1 MGRNSSLRA
10 VKWVRHA
17 DSERPISRRI
27 GTFFN
32 ETVPLALGF
41 ETKSLREKL
50 ASPLRRAMS
59 ENVPIVAAG
68 SALEEAKQLLQAAA
82 EIEHALLIQYL
93 YAAFSLRPSA
103 TRKTLINIA
112 VQEMSHFLAV
122 QNLLLFLGADP
133 YLERYDISPNPE
145 LDPFPF
151 GLKSLRTKETLEAFV
166 LAEMPVIETLKE
178 ADRAVILEIKSRI
191 DPQSKF
197 HRVGVLYARI
207 YWLFQETSKPEGD
220 WTDVGNTGDIGPLPQ
235 WHINDFPGMP
245 TFVTRQ
251 ASRDEKGPRADGQ
264 TGEIW
269 WQDYSRE
276 GAFSEVDSRATALH
290 LIYSIAVQGEGLASG
305 GANSHFW
312 TFFRALKA
320 YDELEPSD
328 FYSVPENP
336 ITSAAGGQTEI
347 SHPVARALCQFLNDR
362 YQIMLV
368 SLASALRRSRQDAS
382 ENDRRQALVSWA
394 FYEMKYSIP
403 KLTSE
408 IVAQPCKNGGDA
420 DELCAGPTFEL
431 GSVALSDDIDA
442 LEQEN
447 RALHVRARQSI
458 DALVALGFNA
468 DVIAKIAAT
477 DRDRYPDI

>member
-1 MGRNSSLRA
+1 
-10 VKWVRHA
+10 
-17 DSERPISRRI
+17 
-27 GTFFN
+27 
-32 ETVPLALGF
+32 
-41 ETKSLREKL
+41 
-50 ASPLRRAMS
+50 MS
-59 ENVPIVAAG
+59 ENVPVVAAV
-68 SALEEAKQLLQAAA
+68 SAQEEATQLLHAAA

-133 YLERYDISPNPE
+133 YFERYDISPNPE

-151 GLKSLRTKETLEAFV
+151 GLKSLRRKETLEAFV
-166 LAEMPVIETLKE
+166 LAEMPVLETLKE
-178 ADRAVILEIKSRI
+178 TDRAAILDIKSRI

-197 HRVGVLYARI
+197 HRVGLLYARI

-220 WTDVGNTGDIGPLPQ
+220 WMDVSNTGDIGPLPQ
-235 WHINDFPGMP
+235 WHITDFPGAS

-251 ASRDEKGPRADGQ
+251 ASRDEKGTRADGQ
-264 TGEIW
+264 TGGIW

-276 GAFSEVDSRATALH
+276 GAFAEVDSRATALH
-290 LIYSIAVQGEGLASG
+290 AIYSIAVQGEGLASG
-305 GANSHFW
+305 GTNSHFW
-312 TFFRALKA
+312 TFFRALKTHG
-320 YDELEPSD
+320 ELEPSE
-328 FYSVPENP
+328 FFPVPENP
-336 ITSAAGGQTEI
+336 STSTADGQTEV
-347 SHPVARALCQFLNDR
+347 SHPIARALCQLLNDR

-382 ENDRRQALVSWA
+382 ENEHRQALVSWA

-408 IVAQPCKNGGDA
+408 IVAQPCKSGGDA

-431 GSVALSDDIDA
+431 GSVSLSDDFDA

-447 RALHVRARQSI
+447 RGLHARARQSI
-458 DALVALGFNA
+458 NALAALGFNA